1 MESRSNHSVRTTRE
15 NTGGLGVLSSP
26 DALTP
31 VLSPSLSLSVC
42 VCVCCFSHSLAGWL
56 AGSHSRRLLR
66 ASKVKLS
73 AGQVPYAQHYGIAEK
88 PLSIKGYLGAMDK

>member
-1 MESRSNHSVRTTRE
+1 
-15 NTGGLGVLSSP
+15 
-26 DALTP
+26 
-31 VLSPSLSLSVC
+31 VC
-42 VCVCCFSHSLAGWL
+42 VCVCCVSHSLAGWL
-56 AGSHSRRLLR
+56 ARLGRRLLR